1 MWSWPLQF
9 LLHILHIILG
19 RNGMLIVFR
28 VLSKTFKVTSS
39 MNCVS
44 FLTCLYLKQ
53 KMCEDIFLMDYIVMH
68 IAMTHV

>member
-1 MWSWPLQF
+1 
-9 LLHILHIILG
+9 
-19 RNGMLIVFR
+19 
-28 VLSKTFKVTSS
+28 

-53 KMCEDIFLMDYIVMH
+53 KICEDIFLMDYIVMH